1 MRESNN
7 EGMDQKHDTKGQV
20 KCPKGEHTDAGWGKA
35 VLRNLMKRHAELTE
49 GCQCVKAKQ

>member
-35 VLRNLMKRHAELTE
+35 VLRNVMKRHAELTE

>member
-1 MRESNN
+1 MKEWTRS
-7 EGMDQKHDTKGQV
+7 MIQRARV

-49 GCQCVKAKQ
+49 GEGCQCVKAK